1 VTIAG
6 DRDEGPGKGRGGKKA
21 AWTFALRA
29 LHEEQ
34 QQPIPQLALPGAPGS
49 NTDFLDLL
57 LTEGI
62 AGVRAAI
69 LAAKPIVP
77 TTEEIAEFQRRSATR
92 NAITR
97 ISAAYPLPQWL
108 TQKLEFRSRIGRDL
122 GPQMPRSEKGQGHRG
137 RERGLGPD
145 MLALHDVGLAAA
157 GR

>member
-1 VTIAG
+1 MTIAG

-108 TQKLEFRSRIGRDL
+108 TQKLEYRSRESGEIWVHKCFSLKKDKDTGEE
-122 GPQMPRSEKGQGHRG
+122 SEVWV
-137 RERGLGPD
+137 PI
-145 MLALHDVGLAAA
+145 
-157 GR
+157 